1 MLKHNSNNQS
11 TTRSSNTLYYL
22 VYLGLD
28 LPIMSSADAPP
39 ATSPPPAA
47 DVDTN
52 LEVNDNIDEDNET
65 APIEP
70 TLPSM
75 DSSNDAPNAT
85 DPVDAKAEESLRPE
99 IVEPRI
105 PAKKD
110 ATLRE
115 FLGKMDDYAPIVHSL
130 IHPLPQSPRR

>member
-1 MLKHNSNNQS
+1 
-11 TTRSSNTLYYL
+11 
-22 VYLGLD
+22 
-28 LPIMSSADAPP
+28 MSSADAPP
-39 ATSPPPAA
+39 TSPPPASPAA

-70 TLPSM
+70 TLPPM
-75 DSSNDAPNAT
+75 DNSKDAPDVT
-85 DPVDAKAEESLRPE
+85 DAAVNVDAKAEENLRPE

-115 FLGKMDDYAPIVHSL
+115 FLGKMDDYAPIVHSF
-130 IHPLPQSPRR
+130 IPLSQHR